1 MAMNV
6 YSLGSGSKGN
16 CIIISDGQSSIMI
29 DAGLGIKATCKNMK
43 DAGFFINDIKGILLT
58 HEHNDHIRSVAEMS
72 EYLKVYSNPET
83 LSAVNATFGGNINTD
98 NLCPIEEKPFC
109 IGNFEITPFN
119 VSHDAVHPYGYVINN
134 GHEKVGY
141 LTDTGYISKGVFK
154 HIMNSDIIVLES
166 NHDKELLMRGAYPER
181 LKRRIFSDKGHLCN
195 DETALVVCD
204 LVKNKTK
211 KVLLA
216 HISENNN
223 LTELAYWTTV
233 KRLEET
239 GISSGINGDV
249 EVKVALQRETVII

>member
-1 MAMNV
+1 MAINV

-16 CIIISDGQSSIMI
+16 CIIVSDGQSSIMI
-29 DAGLGIKATCKNMK
+29 DAGLGIKSTYKNMREV
-43 DAGFFINDIKGILLT
+43 GFSINDVKGILLT
-58 HEHNDHIRSVAEMS
+58 HEHNDHIRSLSEMS
-72 EYLKVYSNPET
+72 EYVKIYSNSET
-83 LSAVNATFGGNINTD
+83 LNAVNTMFCGNINSD

-109 IGNFEITPFN
+109 IGNFEITPFS
-119 VSHDAVHPYGYVINN
+119 VSHDAVNPFGYVINN

-141 LTDTGYISKGVFK
+141 LTDTGYVSKGVFK
-154 HIMNSDIIVLES
+154 HIIDSDVIVLES
-166 NHDKELLMRGAYPER
+166 NHDRELLMRGAYPER

-216 HISENNN
+216 HVSENNN

-239 GISSGINGDV
+239 GVKSGINGDV